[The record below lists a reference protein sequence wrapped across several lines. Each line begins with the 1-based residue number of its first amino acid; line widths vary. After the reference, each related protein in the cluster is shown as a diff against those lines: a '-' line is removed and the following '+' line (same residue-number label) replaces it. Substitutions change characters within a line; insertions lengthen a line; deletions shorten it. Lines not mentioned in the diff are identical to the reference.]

1 MNIHILFA
9 KKLKKQFL
17 SINSSLESY
26 FNNLKVFLNNFKKI
40 KFAQNRRFFISIS
53 IILILLFTYF
63 LIPTFYNKSLVQSEI
78 ENQVLQRYNIRL
90 KFNEKIG
97 YGLLPKPH
105 FFSKNT

>member
-1 MNIHILFA
+1 M

-17 SINSSLESY
+17 SINNLLENY
-26 FNNLKVFLNNFKKI
+26 FNNLKVFLNNFKKTR
-40 KFAQNRRFFISIS
+40 FSQNKRFFLSLSGI
-53 IILILLFTYF
+53 IILILSYF
-63 LIPTFYNKSLVQSEI
+63 LIPTFYNNSLVQTEI

-105 FFSKNT
+105 FFFKEYFNFKRKE